1 MSSEQDRPATLE
13 DLRKI
18 FYNEPQEH
26 LILDT
31 FTGLGS
37 SCEDIAWDDD
47 ERERINK
54 PTLLYCSHCE
64 DYFED
69 PDVEHEWFCGKC
81 SLCAAFTPL
90 STLGHRNGLCDDC
103 YSEKQK
109 TKKRKAKRDPKRSYY
124 CRKCLQ
130 PKKNHTCTLEE
141 GIESLSPL
149 KKTSL

>member
-1 MSSEQDRPATLE
+1 MSSEVRTLATYA
-13 DLRKI
+13 DLDEV
-18 FYNEPQEH
+18 F
-26 LILDT
+26 
-31 FTGLGS
+31 GLN
-37 SCEDIAWDDD
+37 I
-47 ERERINK
+47 K
-54 PTLLYCSHCE
+54 PTLLYCKHC
-64 DYFED
+64 DDHFED

-81 SLCAAFTPL
+81 SDCADFTPL